1 MDIRLNIRLD
11 IRGRGKTLMANYS
24 NDAKERAELVKFTA
38 KILQEPLQVRL
49 LSDRVHQLLID
60 DLRQQKERAGRNYE
74 GRL

>member
-1 MDIRLNIRLD
+1 VDIRLNIRLD
-11 IRGRGKTLMANYS
+11 IRGKTLIANYS
-24 NDAKERAELVKFTA
+24 DDAKERAELVKFTA

-49 LSDRVHQLLID
+49 LSDRVHKLLID